1 MHDLSEA
8 YVSHLT
14 PGRLRI
20 KILSKKGDAPFFSSL
35 AERLSGC
42 AGINRVEA
50 NALTGS
56 VLFIHTVEIEG
67 IAGYADANHLFRLV
81 RQKPPQSTLS
91 RRISEAFKMMNKEVT
106 DFTGGE
112 IDIPGTALLSLL
124 AMGIYQISRGNFGA
138 IPWYTAF
145 WYAMNIFLKAQP
157 DKDFKGAYVQKG
169 YP

>member
-1 MHDLSEA
+1 MPDLYEA

-14 PGRLRI
+14 PGRMRI
-20 KILSKKGDAPFFSSL
+20 KILSKKGDTTFFSSL

-42 AGINRVEA
+42 TGIDRVEA

-56 VLFIHTVEIEG
+56 VLFIHTVETEV
-67 IAGYADANHLFRLV
+67 IAGYGDANHFFRLV
-81 RQKPPQSTLS
+81 KKQPLQPTIS
-91 RRISEAFKMMNKEVT
+91 RRISETFKTMNKEVT

-112 IDIPGTALLSLL
+112 IDIPGAVFLSLL

-157 DKDFKGAYVQKG
+157 DKDLKV
-169 YP
+169 